1 LRPISADFSIG
12 CILLKLDALQ
22 LRYQNFFLKVILTP
36 ENLQGKLVVH
46 RVTTHSCGLAER
58 THGMIG
64 YPDVAEIGTTPAKP
78 ASFASVWF
86 GADFQAFRQA
96 HFDGNIPAYCRRHL
110 FRVTT

>member
-36 ENLQGKLVVH
+36 ENLQAKLVVH

-78 ASFASVWF
+78 ASFASVRY
-86 GADFQAFRQA
+86 D
-96 HFDGNIPAYCRRHL
+96 ITRRI
-110 FRVTT
+110 RASR